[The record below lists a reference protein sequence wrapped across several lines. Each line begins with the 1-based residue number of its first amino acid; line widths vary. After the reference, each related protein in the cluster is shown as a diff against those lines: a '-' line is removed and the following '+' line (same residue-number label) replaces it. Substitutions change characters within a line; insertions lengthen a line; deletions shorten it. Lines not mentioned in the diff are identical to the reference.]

1 MSVNKLN
8 ILNWMCNGFQDGYY
22 LLNEMPITKSDNL
35 QQ

>member
-8 ILNWMCNGFQDGYY
+8 ILNCVMDFKTDI